1 MTAAAGLNPG
11 RAGQT
16 VIAMSDGRPFLCDY
30 TIGNGHVLA
39 FAVDADTMMSDFPF
53 KGLFAPLLHRSMM
66 YLAGQQQTE
75 DTSIVG
81 QRLILPVRLQPS
93 DMDRATIVRHPSGLE
108 ERVTVTARG
117 DRRSAVI
124 ELGDTPEPGVYRA
137 FAGSG
142 ETASGIRRPLQAA
155 AVHPAPFESDLHRAG
170 DRDLEEFWARHR
182 ITPGQVTLLG
192 AGDDVDRVV
201 RESRYGFELWK
212 LFVVLAIACA
222 LGEML
227 LARAMPVR
235 MEDMVGTRSARDAT
249 T

>member
-1 MTAAAGLNPG
+1 
-11 RAGQT
+11 
-16 VIAMSDGRPFLCDY
+16 
-30 TIGNGHVLA
+30 
-39 FAVDADTMMSDFPF
+39 MSDFPF

-66 YLAGQQQTE
+66 YLAGEQQTE
-75 DTSIVG
+75 DTSTVG

-93 DMDRATIVRHPSGLE
+93 DLDHATIVRYPSGLE

-142 ETASGIRRPLQAA
+142 EGASGMRRLLQAA
-155 AVHPAPFESDLHRAG
+155 SVHSAPFESDLHRAG
-170 DRDLEEFWARHR
+170 DQDLEEFWARHR
-182 ITPGQVTLLG
+182 ITSGQVTRLD
-192 AGDDVDRVV
+192 AADDVDRVV
-201 RESRYGFELWK
+201 RESRYGFELWR

-235 MEDMVGTRSARDAT
+235 MEDMVGTRSARDT
-249 T
+249 TT